1 MLRTLWGHRVAMA
14 RASSQPL
21 LPEACFQMSCCS
33 FPIEFKL
40 YSSTSNFGK
49 LLPLPKSSWARSSP
63 CPSCSDTCFTGP
75 TK

>member
-49 LLPLPKSSWARSSP
+49 LLPLPKFSWARSSP